1 MPTLHSRS
9 IYVGVKIR
17 HRINPPPWILHLPN
31 PPEPINRSVVEIK
44 CRITGGN
51 IRIAA
56 GVDTMDK
63 MACRVYLYSKVSS
76 RINAEATQRGDRQ
89 IDWWMDR

>member
-1 MPTLHSRS
+1 M
-9 IYVGVKIR
+9 
-17 HRINPPPWILHLPN
+17 
-31 PPEPINRSVVEIK
+31 VEIK